1 MGFTPP
7 RTVYTLVF
15 DGTDFDGLVIRVR
28 AASMGDR
35 LHAFY
40 DLGWTKDDDADTRRS
55 KQRQQFELMIEHVV
69 EWNLETADGEPV
81 PVTVDGL
88 LGVCEP
94 EQVGAILGAWQ
105 SGRQSVPA
113 PLDQRSPGISLSEI
127 PMTVQRSTPAH
138 AA

>member
-7 RTVYTLVF
+7 RTVYNLVF
-15 DGTDFDGLVIRVR
+15 DGAEFEGLEIRVR

-40 DLGWTKDDDADTRRS
+40 DLGWTKDDDTETRRD
-55 KQRQQFELMIEHVV
+55 KQRRQFQLMVDHVV
-69 EWNLETADGEPV
+69 EWNLETADGQPV

-105 SGRQSVPA
+105 SGRQKVPD
-113 PLDQRSPGISLSEI
+113 PLDRPSPGSSLAEI
-127 PMTVQRSTPAH
+127 PMTVLSSTPAH